1 MQIDPFGVEMWMNAH
16 ETRCRHNIAE
26 TCVDS
31 LTVGELLRLA
41 GRNDD
46 DLSALLAMKMT
57 YGAIPGSDALRG
69 AIAALYA
76 DRAAADVMICHGT
89 AGANA
94 LVWQAMVGA
103 GDRVV
108 TLVPTYQQHVSI
120 PKALGAEV
128 VEVPLRPEDWLP
140 DLDALQAAA
149 RPGTKMIALTNPN
162 NPTGSLI
169 DGDLLA
175 EIVRIAR
182 AAGADLLVD
191 EVYRGT
197 AQTGPGATPSV
208 VDLYERGIATG
219 GMSKAFSMAG
229 LRLGW
234 VVGPPD
240 VLEAVSHH
248 RDYTTISVGRID
260 DHLATIALE
269 QADRILARS
278 RAITRDNLAIVDDWL
293 ATEPLVDW
301 VRPRAGTVGLLR
313 YDLDLPSER
322 LCLDLLDE
330 QGVLLT
336 PGAVM
341 GAEGY
346 LRIGFGNPAET
357 LRAALPKLSA
367 FLRRRAAQ

>member
-69 AIAALYA
+69 AIASLYS
-76 DRAAADVMICHGT
+76 DRMAEDVMICHGT

-94 LVWQAMVGA
+94 LVWQAMVGV
-103 GDRVV
+103 GERIV

-128 VEVPLRPEDWLP
+128 VEVPLRREDWLP
-140 DLDALQAAA
+140 DLDALRAAA

-197 AQTGPGATPSV
+197 AQEGPGATPSV

-219 GMSKAFSMAG
+219 GMSKAFSLAG

-278 RAITRDNLAIVDDWL
+278 RAITHDNLAIVDDWL
-293 ATEPLVDW
+293 TREPLVDW

-313 YDLDLPSER
+313 YDLDLPSEQ

-330 QGVLLT
+330 EGVLLT

-346 LRIGFGNPAET
+346 LRIGFGNPADT
-357 LRAALPKLSA
+357 LRDALPKLSA
-367 FLRRRAAQ
+367 FLRRRAAS